1 MKINK
6 YKVKLILITFL
17 LNVNINNIL
26 NNILLIQ

>member
-6 YKVKLILITFL
+6 YKVKLIIITFL

-26 NNILLIQ
+26 NILIQ

>member
-6 YKVKLILITFL
+6 YKVKVILITFL